1 MKTEKS
7 LCESCS
13 NRVVAKY
20 HNREQQYIKRYCFFD
35 IVQNHWD
42 AAKCIMILDSIV
54 DDCSFYNKNFI
65 QIRKN
70 NDTNEDTDEDGD
82 SSSGINSGKGK
93 SSNPRH
99 QARCGN
105 ME

>member
-1 MKTEKS
+1 MKKNKS
-7 LCESCS
+7 LCKSCS
-13 NRVVAKY
+13 NRVVASY
-20 HNREQQYIKRYCFFD
+20 HNKETKYQKRYCYFD
-35 IVQNHWD
+35 IVKNEWD
-42 AAKCIMILDSIV
+42 PKRCTMILDSIV
-54 DDCSFYNKNFI
+54 DDCSFYNKNII

-70 NDTNEDTDEDGD
+70 NDTNKDTDGDGD

-93 SSNPRH
+93 SNNPGH